1 MCFLEVKIMIV
12 EATIEIRV
20 NSHYDEPQLSVVV
33 IHVSIPHLCHH
44 LPVATTVNAPDNQFR
59 SSIPFFTLCQA
70 SFFRYLCSHQVYLD
84 DVERTLQGILM
95 STTISIL
102 SLTSIVP
109 HFDCHTQ
116 KSSLS
121 SLYLSKNKLNKIV
134 QHV

>member
-20 NSHYDEPQLSVVV
+20 NSHYDKLQTSVIVFY
-33 IHVSIPHLCHH
+33 VSIPHLCHH
-44 LPVATTVNAPDNQFR
+44 LSVATNVNAPDNQFG

-70 SFFRYLCSHQVYLD
+70 SFFRHLCSHQVYLSD
-84 DVERTLQGILM
+84 TERTLQGILL
-95 STTISIL
+95 STIISIL

-109 HFDCHTQ
+109 HFDCHTH

>member
-33 IHVSIPHLCHH
+33 IHVSILYLCHH
-44 LPVATTVNAPDNQFR
+44 LSVATTVNAPDNQFG

-84 DVERTLQGILM
+84 DVERTLHGILL
-95 STTISIL
+95 STIISIL
-102 SLTSIVP
+102 SLTSTVP
-109 HFDCHTQ
+109 HFDSHAHRNR
-116 KSSLS
+116 L
-121 SLYLSKNKLNKIV
+121 
-134 QHV
+134 